1 MPKRKLTARIH
12 MLTVRH
18 VMAAGTG
25 DHNDGGGLLLRAQQE
40 RASWVFRYTAVGGR
54 RREMGLGTCQR
65 QNAQLAGE
73 SLRQARDKAS
83 QARAMLEEH
92 PPRDPIDDRAQ
103 VRGQAATA
111 EVQAKVRRQTRTDT
125 LARVARTYHE
135 RFIEPKLSTAQSA
148 RWIGALEL
156 HVPSDIWN
164 KPMAEITRTDLLDFL
179 LDIQSRL
186 ADTAQRVRRRLDEI
200 YDDATDRGIVP
211 DNTVALLREKLRRRH
226 VSHRVTPRP
235 SLPFPQVSDF
245 VKQLRKEE
253 GIAARCLEFV
263 ILTAARTGE
272 AIGASWAEIDLEARL
287 WTVPAERMKGGE
299 AHAVYLA
306 PRAIEILVQMQE
318 NTSPWVFPSPRS
330 RLQSLSNMAMLTLL
344 RRMKRT
350 DFVVHGFRA
359 SFSTWANELDI
370 AKPDVIE
377 ACLAHRE
384 SDRIRAAYNRAT
396 FVAER
401 RRLLAAWAEYVE
413 PASERCP
420 ESASDKPGTS
430 TAGNGAE

>member
-1 MPKRKLTARIH
+1 
-12 MLTVRH
+12 MLAVRH
-18 VMAAGTG
+18 VMAAGAG
-25 DHNDGGGLLLRAQQE
+25 DHNDGGGLLLRAQGN
-40 RASWVFRYTAVGGR
+40 RISWVFRYTGIGGR

-65 QNAQLAGE
+65 QNAQMAGE
-73 SLRQARDKAS
+73 SLRQARDKAAK
-83 QARAMLEEH
+83 ARSMLEEQ
-92 PPRDPIDDRAQ
+92 PPRDPIDDRASLLAQ
-103 VRGQAATA
+103 AVEIEVRAKAKRQARP
-111 EVQAKVRRQTRTDT
+111 ET

-135 RFIEPKLSTAQSA
+135 RFIEPKLSSAQSA

-156 HVPSDIWN
+156 HVPRDIWN
-164 KPMAEITRTDLLDFL
+164 RPIAEITRTELLDFL
-179 LDIQSRL
+179 LDIQSQF

-235 SLPFPQVSDF
+235 SLAFTKVSEF
-245 VKQLRKEE
+245 VKQLRTEE

-263 ILTAARTGE
+263 VLTAARTGE
-272 AIGASWAEIDLEARL
+272 AIGASWSEIDLEGGL
-287 WTVPAERMKGGE
+287 WTIPAERMKGGE

-306 PRAIEILVQMQE
+306 PRAVAILQQMQE
-318 NTSPWVFPSPRS
+318 NASPWVFPSPRN
-330 RLQSLSNMAMLTLL
+330 REQPLSNMAMLTLL

-359 SFSTWANELDI
+359 SFSTWANEMDV

-401 RRLLAAWAEYVE
+401 RKLLAAWADYIEPE
-413 PASERCP
+413 PAS
-420 ESASDKPGTS
+420 
-430 TAGNGAE
+430 